1 MSGPQRQEGQQGGG
15 QDLRQPRSDGAH
27 RNSGYRDALEDFR
40 RMKDLNPS
48 QDDADRIAEQPLLVS
63 RFYDV
68 VTRFYEFGW
77 GSTFHFSPRRPGETL
92 AASQRRHDLELGAI
106 LRLEPGMEVADV
118 GCGVGGPMVTIAR
131 ATGANITGINFN
143 AYQIARGER
152 MVSKA
157 GLEKTCRFLFANF
170 MEVPLDDALF
180 DAIYA
185 FESVCHAPNN
195 LLLFRELHRL
205 LRPGGEMAV
214 VDWCFTDRF
223 DGSDERHR
231 DLRGRIETTNATPG
245 LLTTEQQI
253 EAVRS
258 AGFEITLAVD
268 QQAANGDPRT
278 PWYMALQG
286 RDLSLASLARIPA
299 GRRFTAAA
307 TKLLEG
313 LRIVPRGTSETAE
326 FLNVA
331 ADALVEAGEMGIFT
345 PSFLVHARKPGVGG

>member
-1 MSGPQRQEGQQGGG
+1 MSVPQRQEGQQGGG

-92 AASQRRHDLELGAI
+92 AASQRRHDLELGI

-118 GCGVGGPMVTIAR
+118 GCGVGGDGHLR

-143 AYQIARGER
+143 AYQIARGWIEG
-152 MVSKA
+152 
-157 GLEKTCRFLFANF
+157 GLGKDL
-170 MEVPLDDALF
+170 PLPGQLHGSSPRRRRRHL
-180 DAIYA
+180 A

-214 VDWCFTDRF
+214 VDWCFTGF
-223 DGSDERHR
+223 DGS
-231 DLRGRIETTNATPG
+231 
-245 LLTTEQQI
+245 
-253 EAVRS
+253 
-258 AGFEITLAVD
+258 
-268 QQAANGDPRT
+268 
-278 PWYMALQG
+278 
-286 RDLSLASLARIPA
+286 
-299 GRRFTAAA
+299 
-307 TKLLEG
+307 
-313 LRIVPRGTSETAE
+313 
-326 FLNVA
+326 VA
-331 ADALVEAGEMGIFT
+331 A
-345 PSFLVHARKPGVGG
+345 P